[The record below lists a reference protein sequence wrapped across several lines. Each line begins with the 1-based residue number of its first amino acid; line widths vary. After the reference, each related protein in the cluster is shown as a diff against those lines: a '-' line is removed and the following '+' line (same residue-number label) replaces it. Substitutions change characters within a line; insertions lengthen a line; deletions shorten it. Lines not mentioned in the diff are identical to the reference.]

1 MKKLAQFCVRRR
13 WYVLAIWVALFI
25 GVSAVASSWGAA
37 YSDNFS
43 LPGTDSVKAIQ
54 EAKGSRKTYARMEEN
69 GSWETAITPDLAAF
83 IASQTSVFLATANAD
98 GQPYIQHRGG
108 PAGFLRV
115 APGGEALAFAD
126 LQGNR
131 QKVTLGN
138 LAGGDIYRQILPFAD
153 RIYLSEVDAEA
164 EGDTHFPELDDK
176 DWQEV
181 RRDPRLQEA
190 GDEAGYVYRVLE
202 RRR

>member
-1 MKKLAQFCVRRR
+1 MGRIGTYRVFRLLGKGGMGLVFDAEDTGLQRRVALKVLRPEIADDGLRRR
-13 WYVLAIWVALFI
+13 FLREARLA
-25 GVSAVASSWGAA
+25 ASLSSPHIAQVYQVGEH
-37 YSDNFS
+37 NG
-43 LPGTDSVKAIQ
+43 LPGRA
-54 EAKGSRKTYARMEEN
+54 MEFVHGE
-69 GSWETAITPDLAAF
+69 SLERRLKR
-83 IASQTSVFLATANAD
+83 L
-98 GQPYIQHRGG
+98 GQLP
-108 PAGFLRV
+108 V
-115 APGGEALAFAD
+115 AEALAVARSAKPAEIAVI
-126 LQGNR
+126 G
-131 QKVTLGN
+131 
-138 LAGGDIYRQILPFAD
+138 GGDIYRQVLPFAD

>member
-1 MKKLAQFCVRRR
+1 MSLIVLVVAVSRNGVIGRDGALPWRLPSDLRRFKEITMGKPIIMGR
-13 WYVLAIWVALFI
+13 KTWEALPRKP
-25 GVSAVASSWGAA
+25 
-37 YSDNFS
+37 
-43 LPGTDSVKAIQ
+43 LPGRTNIVVTRQ
-54 EAKGSRKTYARMEEN
+54 
-69 GSWETAITPDLAAF
+69 
-83 IASQTSVFLATANAD
+83 
-98 GQPYIQHRGG
+98 
-108 PAGFLRV
+108 AGYL
-115 APGGEALAFAD
+115 APGAMVAGTVNEALAVARSAKPAEIAVI
-126 LQGNR
+126 G
-131 QKVTLGN
+131 
-138 LAGGDIYRQILPFAD
+138 GGDIYRQVLPFAD

>member
-1 MKKLAQFCVRRR
+1 MCSSDLIVLVVAVSRNGVIGRDGALPWRLPSDLRRFKEITMGKPIIMGR
-13 WYVLAIWVALFI
+13 KTWEALPRKP
-25 GVSAVASSWGAA
+25 
-37 YSDNFS
+37 
-43 LPGTDSVKAIQ
+43 LPGRTNIVV
-54 EAKGSRKTYARMEEN
+54 SR
-69 GSWETAITPDLAAF
+69 
-83 IASQTSVFLATANAD
+83 
-98 GQPYIQHRGG
+98 QPGY
-108 PAGFLRV
+108 L
-115 APGGEALAFAD
+115 APGAIVAGTVNEALAVARSAKPAEIAVI
-126 LQGNR
+126 G
-131 QKVTLGN
+131 
-138 LAGGDIYRQILPFAD
+138 GGDIYRQILPFAD

>member
-1 MKKLAQFCVRRR
+1 MSLIVLVVAVSRNGVIGRDGALPWRLPSDLRRFKEITMGKPIIMGR
-13 WYVLAIWVALFI
+13 KTWEALPRKP
-25 GVSAVASSWGAA
+25 
-37 YSDNFS
+37 
-43 LPGTDSVKAIQ
+43 LPGRTNIVV
-54 EAKGSRKTYARMEEN
+54 SR
-69 GSWETAITPDLAAF
+69 
-83 IASQTSVFLATANAD
+83 
-98 GQPYIQHRGG
+98 QPGY
-108 PAGFLRV
+108 L
-115 APGGEALAFAD
+115 APGAIVAGTVNEALAVARSAKPAEIAVI
-126 LQGNR
+126 G
-131 QKVTLGN
+131 
-138 LAGGDIYRQILPFAD
+138 GGDIYRQILPFAD

>member
-1 MKKLAQFCVRRR
+1 MARSAKPAEIAV
-13 WYVLAIWVALFI
+13 I
-25 GVSAVASSWGAA
+25 G
-37 YSDNFS
+37 
-43 LPGTDSVKAIQ
+43 
-54 EAKGSRKTYARMEEN
+54 
-69 GSWETAITPDLAAF
+69 
-83 IASQTSVFLATANAD
+83 
-98 GQPYIQHRGG
+98 
-108 PAGFLRV
+108 
-115 APGGEALAFAD
+115 
-126 LQGNR
+126 
-131 QKVTLGN
+131 
-138 LAGGDIYRQILPFAD
+138 GGDIYRQILPFAD